1 MMKTNYEKHYITVMP
16 DEQWTKV
23 IPKTLEVEKALLD
36 LYIFARALE
45 IPL

>member
-1 MMKTNYEKHYITVMP
+1 MKTNYEKHYITVMP

-23 IPKTLEVEKALLD
+23 IPETLKVEKALLD